1 MLTYNTATAPVN
13 PTRVAA
19 SAVHE
24 RSATGSPPAH
34 APHYTRITHPHR
46 IATQTSSITGTS
58 RGGGAATYLPRA
70 RRGLARPDRSPRC
83 ALTPAAAIALDPNL
97 ARPHL
102 RNRQRGEPHLR
113 RHHRRRRRAG
123 GRRWRAAAAARWSS
137 PLLRVQW
144 SVCAMRAMR

>member
-46 IATQTSSITGTS
+46 IATQTSSSTGTGRGAQPRTFRGRDGALHVPIARHAARRHPPLQS
-58 RGGGAATYLPRA
+58 PSTPTRRDHTSGTAREENPATATTAGGVREGGGGELQR
-70 RRGLARPDRSPRC
+70 RRGSHRHCCACSGVCVRC
-83 ALTPAAAIALDPNL
+83 VRCD
-97 ARPHL
+97 
-102 RNRQRGEPHLR
+102 E
-113 RHHRRRRRAG
+113 
-123 GRRWRAAAAARWSS
+123 
-137 PLLRVQW
+137 
-144 SVCAMRAMR
+144 